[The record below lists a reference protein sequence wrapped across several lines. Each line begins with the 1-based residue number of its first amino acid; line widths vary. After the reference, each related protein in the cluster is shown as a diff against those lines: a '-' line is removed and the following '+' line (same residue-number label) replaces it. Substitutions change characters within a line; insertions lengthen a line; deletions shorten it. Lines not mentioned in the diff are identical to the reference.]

1 MGAPLRAFHLPR
13 LAAELMTT
21 QGLGHRRILRDSG
34 AVAQVT
40 AFLAE
45 RLPER
50 PGLTRERAAVSALC

>member
-1 MGAPLRAFHLPR
+1 
-13 LAAELMTT
+13 MTT